1 MTNSTCYKGTRIMEV
16 KGVLWHSTGAN
27 NPNLKRYVQP
37 SNDDPN
43 YEKLMNLLGKNQYGN
58 DWNHIVRQ
66 AGLNAWIGKLANGEV
81 TSIQT
86 MPWNFRPWGC
96 GSGPN
101 GSCNSGWIQF
111 EICEDNLKDEE
122 YFKLAYKEACE
133 LTAYLCTIY
142 NINPHGTIKIKGMDI
157 PTILCHK
164 DSHDY
169 GLGGNHGDVM
179 HWFPK
184 FGKDMTTVRNDV
196 ATLMNGQIWED
207 DEDMTQEKFNEMMN
221 NYLIDLASKEPGAW
235 SAEARKWCESNGI
248 INGDANGNRMYKKY
262 LTREEIAAIVYR
274 LHGQNK

>member
-1 MTNSTCYKGTRIMEV
+1 
-16 KGVLWHSTGAN
+16 
-27 NPNLKRYVQP
+27 
-37 SNDDPN
+37 
-43 YEKLMNLLGKNQYGN
+43 
-58 DWNHIVRQ
+58 
-66 AGLNAWIGKLANGEV
+66 
-81 TSIQT
+81 

-111 EICEDNLKDEE
+111 EICEDNLQDEE
-122 YFKLAYKEACE
+122 YFKLAYREACE

-196 ATLMNGQIWED
+196 ATLMN
-207 DEDMTQEKFNEMMN
+207 
-221 NYLIDLASKEPGAW
+221 
-235 SAEARKWCESNGI
+235 R
-248 INGDANGNRMYKKY
+248 
-262 LTREEIAAIVYR
+262 
-274 LHGQNK
+274 